1 MRTLKTKKPTGNG
14 RPKGVERMNKRFEL
28 SMDHPSLVGAKIALD
43 KCLMAMVNKAVET
56 RSMEGTATL
65 KINMEILDVLNDETN
80 EWEKKPS
87 IKFKVGWSVPI
98 KANAEG
104 KLMDICDGQLVRN
117 PDGKWCLINNQV
129 SIDELIGG
137 EDT

>member
-1 MRTLKTKKPTGNG
+1 MK
-14 RPKGVERMNKRFEL
+14 ERFEL
-28 SMDHPSLVGAKIALD
+28 RMDHPSLVGAKVAMD
-43 KCLMAMVNKAVET
+43 SCLKAMVSKAVET

-65 KINMEILDVLNDETN
+65 KISMEILDVLNEETK

-98 KANAEG
+98 KNSAEG

-117 PDGKWCLINNQV
+117 PEGNWCLINNQV
-129 SIDELIGG
+129 SMDELMGG
-137 EDT
+137 EGG

>member
-1 MRTLKTKKPTGNG
+1 
-14 RPKGVERMNKRFEL
+14 MNERFEL
-28 SMDHPSLVGAKIALD
+28 RMDHPSLVGAKVAMD
-43 KCLMAMVNKAVET
+43 GCLKSMVEKAVQT

-65 KINMEILDVLNDETN
+65 KISMEILDVLNEETK

-98 KANAEG
+98 KSSAEG

-117 PDGKWCLINNQV
+117 PEGNWCLINNQV
-129 SIDELIGG
+129 SMDELMGG
-137 EDT
+137 DP

>member
-1 MRTLKTKKPTGNG
+1 
-14 RPKGVERMNKRFEL
+14 MNKRFEL

-65 KINMEILDVLNDETN
+65 KINMEILDVLNDETK

-117 PDGKWCLINNQV
+117 PDGNWCLINNQV
-129 SIDELIGG
+129 SIDELMGG
-137 EDT
+137 EDG

>member
-1 MRTLKTKKPTGNG
+1 MK
-14 RPKGVERMNKRFEL
+14 KRFEL

-98 KANAEG
+98 KENAEG

-117 PDGKWCLINNQV
+117 PDGNWCLINNQV
-129 SIDELIGG
+129 SIDELMGG
-137 EDT
+137 EDG

>member
-1 MRTLKTKKPTGNG
+1 MK
-14 RPKGVERMNKRFEL
+14 ERFEL
-28 SMDHPSLVGAKIALD
+28 RMDHPSLVGAKVAMD
-43 KCLMAMVNKAVET
+43 NCLKAMVSKAVET

-65 KINMEILDVLNDETN
+65 KISMEILDVLNEETK

-98 KANAEG
+98 KNSAEG

-117 PDGKWCLINNQV
+117 PEGNWCLINNQV
-129 SIDELIGG
+129 SMDELMGG
-137 EDT
+137 EDG